1 MARRGDGHTVA
12 DMPGPMLLH
21 DVVVGPR
28 NVAAYE
34 GVVPPAQL
42 ADVRARAEPLRGLRV
57 LHLSATPYGGGVSE
71 LLRSTVPLLRALGID
86 AEWKVITGD
95 PQFFE
100 ATKTIHNALQG
111 SSRGLDDA
119 QREAYLQTSE
129 ANAEALD
136 DGWDVV
142 VAHDPQTAAMRAFS
156 PDADARWVWR
166 CHIDTSAPNPEVW
179 AFLRPYLE
187 PFDAAVF
194 TMEEFVP
201 PDFPVADLRL
211 IPPAIDPLNPKNLRL
226 PDTTARQVLGWIGVD
241 LGRPLMT
248 QVSRFDPWKDP
259 FGVVEAYRLVREE
272 VPGLQLAMVG
282 AMALDDPEA
291 WDLHRRLQ
299 DEAAHD
305 PLIRVFT
312 NLTGVGNIEV
322 NAFQRLSNVV
332 VQKSIREGFGLVV
345 SEAMWKG
352 TPVVAGRAG
361 GIPMQ
366 VGDGPGAGGVLVD
379 GVEVTARAVTELLL
393 DPDRAEKLGA
403 RGRRRVRARFL
414 ISRLVSDWLALF
426 GTMVGSETA
435 AARLSAPAVT
445 GGGS

>member
-1 MARRGDGHTVA
+1 
-12 DMPGPMLLH
+12 MPAPMLLH

-28 NVAAYE
+28 DLGAYE
-34 GVVPPAQL
+34 GVVAPSAL
-42 ADVRARAEPLRGLRV
+42 ADVRARAERLRGLRV

-71 LLRSTVPLLRALGID
+71 LLRSSVPLLRALGID
-86 AEWKVITGD
+86 AQWKVITGE
-95 PQFFE
+95 PAFFE

-111 SSRGLDDA
+111 ATDGLDDA
-119 QREAYLQTSE
+119 QRESYLRTSE
-129 ANAEALD
+129 HNAAALA
-136 DGWDVV
+136 DGWDIV
-142 VAHDPQTAAMRAFS
+142 VAHDPQTAAIRAFW
-156 PDADARWVWR
+156 PDGDERWIWR
-166 CHIDTSAPNPEVW
+166 CHIDTSSPNPDVW

-194 TMEEFVP
+194 TMHEFVP
-201 PDFPVADLRL
+201 PDLPVANLHL

-226 PDTTARQVLGWIGVD
+226 PDTTARQVLAWIGID
-241 LGRPLMT
+241 LGQPLMT
-248 QVSRFDPWKDP
+248 QVSRFDLWKDP
-259 FGVVEAYRLVREE
+259 FGVLETYRIAREE
-272 VPGLQLAMVG
+272 VVGLQLAMVG
-282 AMALDDPEA
+282 SMALDDPQA

-299 DEAAHD
+299 EASAKD
-305 PLIRVFT
+305 PRIHVFT

-322 NAFQRLSNVV
+322 NAFQRLSDVI

-366 VGDGPGAGGVLVD
+366 VGEGPGAGGVLVD
-379 GVEVTARAVTELLL
+379 GVEPTARAVIELLL

-414 ISRLVSDWLALF
+414 LPRLISDWLDLF
-426 GTMVGSETA
+426 GTMVETGTPPVPTA
-435 AARLSAPAVT
+435 A
-445 GGGS
+445 GEK